1 MEQWVYQE
9 SKEMQWQKAF
19 IPPGDYENFVW
30 QDLETMLLLRPASI
44 SKTWRLD
51 EPLMREV
58 AIATKLNQQYFSIIE
73 LILTSSHIGWG
84 GALSDRADYVQLRNA
99 THWMWKLVK
108 EELMRYVRDE
118 KMCEE
123 LAQNIRTAVQM
134 YTGAQVQ
141 RERPY
146 DPVPAPPTNIEIVP

>member
-73 LILTSSHIGWG
+73 LILTLI
-84 GALSDRADYVQLRNA
+84 LIPIM
-99 THWMWKLVK
+99 TLVPIMIPIF
-108 EELMRYVRDE
+108 LIIIPM
-118 KMCEE
+118 
-123 LAQNIRTAVQM
+123 LIPN
-134 YTGAQVQ
+134 
-141 RERPY
+141 
-146 DPVPAPPTNIEIVP
+146 